1 VSAMRGFVVKE
12 FHHILRDRQTLLIL
26 LLLPLAQV
34 LLFGFALR
42 TDIEGV
48 RLVVVD
54 PRPDASTLELRDR
67 FGATGLFRIVGVEA
81 TAAGLAPRF
90 QGGEADQAVVFEP
103 GFGEKLAH
111 EGRAQVM
118 VITDATDPNTGS
130 AMQAYASAVI
140 QRYEQETASR
150 GGRRGVRIVPETR
163 MRFNPTLESVNLF
176 VPGLIALVLTIVSAL
191 MSAISLS
198 REKERG
204 TLEVLLVSPLR
215 PWEIIAGKVLPYLA
229 LGFANVLTV
238 LGAAWFV
245 FRVPFRGSVLL
256 LLGESLLFIV
266 TCLSLGV
273 VIAAVTASQ
282 RTAMIGALM
291 GLMMPTTVLGG
302 MIFPIESMPAWLQ
315 PVTNVVPGK
324 WFILISR
331 GIMLK
336 GVGLGELWQETLI
349 LAAMMAVL
357 LVAAVKAFR
366 IRLG

>member
-1 VSAMRGFVVKE
+1 
-12 FHHILRDRQTLLIL
+12 
-26 LLLPLAQV
+26 
-34 LLFGFALR
+34 
-42 TDIEGV
+42 
-48 RLVVVD
+48 
-54 PRPDASTLELRDR
+54 
-67 FGATGLFRIVGVEA
+67 
-81 TAAGLAPRF
+81 
-90 QGGEADQAVVFEP
+90 
-103 GFGEKLAH
+103 
-111 EGRAQVM
+111 
-118 VITDATDPNTGS
+118 
-130 AMQAYASAVI
+130 
-140 QRYEQETASR
+140 
-150 GGRRGVRIVPETR
+150 

-176 VPGLIALVLTIVSAL
+176 VPGLIALVLTLVSAL
-191 MSAISLS
+191 MTAISLS

-204 TLEVLLVSPLR
+204 TLEVLLVSPLK
-215 PWEIIAGKVLPYLA
+215 PWEIIAGKVLPYLV

-273 VIAAVTASQ
+273 VIAAVTSSQ

-336 GVGLGELWQETLI
+336 GVGLAELWQETLI
-349 LAAMMAVL
+349 LAAMMVVL